1 MTAERLGVPAFSVMT
16 TRFASAADLMSRVLG
31 LPDYPF
37 VTIEHPISSAGQA
50 RLAAFAGFAMEQGRR
65 LLVRG

>member
-1 MTAERLGVPAFSVMT
+1 MGVPAFSVMT

-37 VTIEHPISSAGQA
+37 VTIEHPISSVGEA
-50 RLAAFAGFAMEQGRR
+50 RLTALAGFAMEQGRR
-65 LLVRG
+65 LLLRG

>member
-16 TRFASAADLMSRVLG
+16 TRFASAAELMSRVLG

-37 VTIEHPISSAGQA
+37 VTIDHPISSAGEA
-50 RLAAFAGFAMEQGRR
+50 RLAVLAGTAIEQGRR
-65 LLVRG
+65 LLLRE